1 MAGMA
6 AACMAFGGVAIQM
19 GESDGSAMAKEM
31 TTTTTPT
38 AEPKARW
45 SEKRECPP
53 WHLNSLETIVPEN
66 LPRPS
71 APRRWEAVGNRYLT
85 KDAPPVKVTV
95 TSSRNNCFS
104 M

>member
-1 MAGMA
+1 MV
-6 AACMAFGGVAIQM
+6 FGGVAIQM
-19 GESDGSAMAKEM
+19 GSAMAKEM
-31 TTTTTPT
+31 TTPT

-45 SEKRECPP
+45 SDKRECPP
-53 WHLNSLETIVPEN
+53 WQLNSLETIVPEN

-85 KDAPPVKVTV
+85 KDAPPVKGVTV